1 MARHQT
7 PRTLNDNLRLGRLTL
22 PQWVALTIGAL
33 SLWLWGTF
41 AAGVRDPNAHILLTT
56 VPTIL
61 VVAPI
66 LAFFRGG
73 IERYPQ
79 QLARYTIRRGLVV
92 TRHGFALAH
101 TWLQKGIGDAT
112 AIVHEW
118 RAERQRR
125 A

>member
-22 PQWVALTIGAL
+22 PQWVAVLVGSL
-33 SLWLWGTF
+33 SLWLWGSV
-41 AAGVRDPNAHILLTT
+41 ASPVREPNAHILLTT

-61 VVAPI
+61 TVAPI

-79 QLARYTIRRGLVV
+79 QLARYALRRGLVY
-92 TRHGFALAH
+92 TRRGLALAQVYA
-101 TWLQKGIGDAT
+101 LKGITYAVLT
-112 AIVHEW
+112 VQEW
-118 RAERQRR
+118 HTRR
-125 A
+125 RLG